1 MYKNYFFDL
10 GEGWVNL
17 LRVDG
22 EVFFVVFGDF
32 ILLVEFKCCC
42 LLVLNCNFIKLNW
55 YGVFCRV

>member
-1 MYKNYFFDL
+1 MCKNYFFDL

-42 LLVLNCNFIKLNW
+42 LLVLNCNFIKLN
-55 YGVFCRV
+55 